1 MMDFKPSDQGTTGSN
16 FDKLVPP
23 KPPCMDCRRE
33 RVYQHCYRDCYK
45 WLDYADDYKKFVRRR
60 DALKREERA
69 GVMIND

>member
-1 MMDFKPSDQGTTGSN
+1 MEIRKHSDYN
-16 FDKLVPP
+16 LVPP